1 MHAHLKHGKLMN
13 RQKKIVESIPISFQR
28 LRDLFRGPLSSNE
41 RKATISLSA
50 SSLIPVLDANTFVNA
65 AQDKDTD
72 TLHKYLLAG

>member
-1 MHAHLKHGKLMN
+1 MTL
-13 RQKKIVESIPISFQR
+13 PFQR
-28 LRDLFRGPLSSNE
+28 LRDLFRGPSSSSNNE
-41 RKATISLSA
+41 RKSTIPLST

>member
-1 MHAHLKHGKLMN
+1 ML
-13 RQKKIVESIPISFQR
+13 IIISLQR
-28 LRDLFRGPLSSNE
+28 LRDLFRGPSNNE
-41 RKATISLSA
+41 RKATISLST